1 MHIKKTA
8 STFLFS
14 LLLATGTFATESAP
28 QQPPEKAAVEKV
40 EPSPSITPAAPSN
53 LEQPAAPLPSSHEMT
68 SSYESAFIKM
78 FATLL
83 GLVVLIL
90 AAFWVLR
97 RLGKGRFS
105 LGSSKTIA
113 IIERKP
119 LSPKSM
125 LYLVEYDNKRILIS
139 ESQLEVRVLSSIE
152 EPMPEED

>member
-1 MHIKKTA
+1 MEPTP
-8 STFLFS
+8 SV
-14 LLLATGTFATESAP
+14 AP
-28 QQPPEKAAVEKV
+28 AV
-40 EPSPSITPAAPSN
+40 PSN

-105 LGSSKTIA
+105 FGSSKTIA
-113 IIERKP
+113 ILERKP

-125 LYLVEYDNKRILIS
+125 LYLVEFDNKRILIS
-139 ESQLEVRVLSSIE
+139 ESQLEVRALSSIE
-152 EPMPEED
+152 ETLPEQD